1 MEAAP
6 AAAAQSSAEGAAASA
21 TAPGS
26 SPTDSMG
33 SLPPAILGARAA
45 ADGKM
50 RVTIDEFLEG
60 ITSALPEE
68 LRDEVLSDDAL
79 YYCEADQDV
88 DQVARNMSELKVRR
102 LPVVGDN
109 KRLVGVVSIGDMA
122 QHLNKETVGEI
133 LKGVT
138 SERPRGH

>member
-1 MEAAP
+1 MNVKDVMNPNAETVSP
-6 AAAAQSSAEGAAASA
+6 STLLKDAAAIMAEENVGFLLIGANDELKGTLTDRDIAVRAVAKGKDIAS
-21 TAPGS
+21 T
-26 SPTDSMG
+26 T
-33 SLPPAILGARAA
+33 
-45 ADGKM
+45 
-50 RVTIDEFLEG
+50 VE
-60 ITSALPEE
+60 
-68 LRDEVLSDDAL
+68 EVLSDDAL